1 MKKFFLFFPLVL
13 LLHLNLL
20 ADEGMWLLPLV
31 EKLNIDRMHQLGLKL
46 TAEDIY
52 SINHSSLK
60 DAVVAL
66 DHGMCTAEF
75 ISAEGLLLTN
85 HHCGFS
91 EIQAHSTLEHD
102 YLTNGFW
109 AMTRDQEL
117 PNPGKT
123 VTFLIRME
131 DVSDRINSVL
141 TYDMSEE
148 ERSKKIK
155 QVSDQI
161 IKEAADSTNK
171 YEAKVESFFEGNKF
185 YLLVYQT
192 YKDVRLVGAPPS
204 SIGKFGGDTDNWMW
218 PRHTGD
224 FSLFR
229 VYCAPD
235 GSPAEYSPNNVP
247 LKPKKFLPVSVKG
260 IHKGDFTMILG
271 YPGRTDRYL
280 SSWGIL
286 ETQQITNPIRIKV
299 RSLKLDLWQRDM
311 NADRKV
317 KLQYADKYA
326 TSSNYY
332 KYSIGQ
338 QRGLRL
344 LPLIEERQALENEFS
359 TWVAADPDRTARFG
373 NALKLIQEAYD
384 GRKEYAQ
391 ASEYLMEALYN
402 GIEIMEYSLVIDKL
416 YMALR
421 FGKDSISRVK
431 AYADEIRKEAHK
443 FYKDYSLETDKKTS
457 AALLKL
463 FFENVPPEFHPDIFI
478 TIQKKFKGDFNRYVN
493 FLFAK
498 TIFSKEDLFLN
509 FLSKPDL
516 NKLDK
521 DPVIVL
527 LKSFLS
533 KYFEIDAMM
542 ARFNANLNRGQ
553 RLFLAGLMEM
563 QKDRIFY
570 PDANSTMRL
579 TYGTVGDYK
588 PMDAVFYDYKTTLA
602 GIIEKE
608 DPGSL
613 DFVVEPKLKELFRKK
628 DYGRYGEN
636 GEMPVCFISNNDIT
650 GGNSGSPVMNAN
662 GELVG
667 IAFDGNWEGMTSD
680 IQYYPEKQKTICV
693 DIRYVLFIIDK
704 LAGATHLLNEM
715 QIVE

>member
-1 MKKFFLFFPLVL
+1 MKKLFL
-13 LLHLNLL
+13 LLALVISFSFRLF

-31 EKLNIDRMHQLGLKL
+31 ERLNITKMQQLGLRL

-131 DVSDRINSVL
+131 DVSDRILSGL
-141 TYDMSEE
+141 TYDMTED

-155 QVSDQI
+155 EISDKI
-161 IKEAADSTNK
+161 TKEATDSINK

-247 LKPKKFLPVSVKG
+247 LKPKKFLPVSIKG
-260 IHKGDFTMILG
+260 VHKGDYTMIMG

-280 SSWGIL
+280 PSWGIL
-286 ETQQITNPIRIKV
+286 ETQQINNPIRIKV
-299 RSLKLDLWQRDM
+299 RGMKLDIWQRDM
-311 NADRKV
+311 NADPKIR
-317 KLQYADKYA
+317 LQYADKYA

-338 QRGLRL
+338 QRGFRL
-344 LPLIEERQALENEFS
+344 LPLIGERQALEKNFS
-359 TWVAADPDRTARFG
+359 DWVAADPERKARYG
-373 NALKLIQEAYD
+373 NALQLIRDAYD
-384 GRKEYAQ
+384 GRKEYVQ
-391 ASEYLMEALYN
+391 ASQYLMEALYN
-402 GIEIMEYSLVIDKL
+402 GIEVLEYSLVIDKL

-421 FGKDSISRVK
+421 FGKDSAARAK
-431 AYADEIRKEAHK
+431 AYADEIKKNAHK
-443 FYKDYSLETDKKTS
+443 FYKDYNLETDKKT
-457 AALLKL
+457 AAAMLKL
-463 FFENVPPEFHPDIFI
+463 FYDNVAQEFHPDIFS
-478 TIQKKFKGDFNRYVN
+478 TIQKKYKGDFNRYVDY
-493 FLFAK
+493 LYSK
-498 TIFSKEDLFLN
+498 SIFVKEDLFLN

-542 ARFNANLNRGQ
+542 SRFNANLDRGQ

-563 QKDRIFY
+563 QNDRVFY

-602 GIIEKE
+602 GVIEKE

-613 DFVVEPKLKELFRKK
+613 DFTVEPKLKELFRNK

-636 GEMPVCFISNNDIT
+636 GEMPVCFITNNDIT

-667 IAFDGNWEGMTSD
+667 IAFDGNWEGMTGD
-680 IQYYPEKQKTICV
+680 IQYDPEKQKTICV

-704 LAGATHLLNEM
+704 FAGASHLLNEM

>member
-1 MKKFFLFFPLVL
+1 MKKLFLFLAFIFSFSFRLF
-13 LLHLNLL
+13 

-31 EKLNIDRMHQLGLKL
+31 ERLNIDKMQQLGLRL

-85 HHCGFS
+85 HHCGFG

-131 DVSDRINSVL
+131 DVSDRILSGL
-141 TYDMSEE
+141 KYDMTEE

-155 QVSDQI
+155 EISDKI
-161 IKEAADSTNK
+161 VKEATDSLNK

-235 GSPAEYSPNNVP
+235 GSPAEYAPTNIP
-247 LKPKKFLPVSVKG
+247 LKPKKFLPVSIKG
-260 IHKGDFTMILG
+260 VNKGDYTMIMG

-280 SSWGIL
+280 PSWGIL
-286 ETQQITNPIRIKV
+286 ETQQINNPIRIKV
-299 RSLKLDLWQRDM
+299 RGTKLDIWQRDM
-311 NADRKV
+311 NNDPKIR
-317 KLQYADKYA
+317 LQYADKYA

-338 QRGLRL
+338 QRGFRL
-344 LPLIEERQALENEFS
+344 LPLIRERQALEKDFS
-359 TWVAADPDRTARFG
+359 NWVAADPERKARYG
-373 NALKLIQEAYD
+373 NALQLIRDAYD
-384 GRKEYAQ
+384 GRKEYVQ
-391 ASEYLMEALYN
+391 ASQYLMEALYN
-402 GIEIMEYSLVIDKL
+402 GIELLEYSLVIDKL

-421 FGKDSISRVK
+421 FGKDSAERAK
-431 AYADEIRKEAHK
+431 AYADEVRKNAHK
-443 FYKDYSLETDKKTS
+443 FYKDYNLETDKKT
-457 AALLKL
+457 ATALLKL
-463 FFENVPPEFHPDIFI
+463 FYDNVSQEFHPDIFS
-478 TIQKKFKGDFNRYVN
+478 TIQKKFKGDITRYVDY
-493 FLFAK
+493 LYSK
-498 TIFSKEDLFLN
+498 SIFVKEDLFLN
-509 FLSKPDL
+509 FLNKPNL
-516 NKLDK
+516 NKLDN

-542 ARFNANLNRGQ
+542 SRFNANLDRGQ

-563 QKDRIFY
+563 QNDKVFY

-579 TYGTVGDYK
+579 TYGTVGEYK

-602 GIIEKE
+602 GVIEKE

-613 DFVVEPKLKELFRKK
+613 DFIVEPKLKELFRNK

-636 GEMPVCFISNNDIT
+636 GEMPVCFITNNDIT

-667 IAFDGNWEGMTSD
+667 IAFDGNWEGMTGD
-680 IQYYPEKQKTICV
+680 IQYDPEKQKTICV

-704 LAGATHLLNEM
+704 FAEASHLLNEM

>member
-1 MKKFFLFFPLVL
+1 MKKFFLFLAL
-13 LLHLNLL
+13 LISFSFRLF

-31 EKLNIDRMHQLGLKL
+31 ERLNIGKMQQLGLKL
-46 TAEDIY
+46 SAEDIY

-131 DVSDRINSVL
+131 DVSDRILSVL
-141 TYDMSEE
+141 TYDMTED
-148 ERSKKIK
+148 ERSKKIREISEK
-155 QVSDQI
+155 IV
-161 IKEAADSTNK
+161 KEATDSVNK
-171 YEAKVESFFEGNKF
+171 YEAKVESFFDGNKF

-224 FSLFR
+224 FSIFR

-247 LKPKKFLPVSVKG
+247 LKPRKFLPVSIKG
-260 IHKGDFTMILG
+260 VHKGDYTMIMG

-280 SSWGIL
+280 PSWGIL

-299 RSLKLDLWQRDM
+299 RGMKLDIWQRDM
-311 NADRKV
+311 NADPKIR
-317 KLQYADKYA
+317 LQYADKYA

-338 QRGLRL
+338 QRGFRL
-344 LPLIEERQALENEFS
+344 LPLIGERQALEKEFS
-359 TWVAADPDRTARFG
+359 DWVAADPERKARYG
-373 NALKLIQEAYD
+373 NALQLIRDAYD
-384 GRKEYAQ
+384 GRKEYVQ
-391 ASEYLMEALYN
+391 ASQYMMEALYN
-402 GIEIMEYSLVIDKL
+402 GIEILEYSLVIDKL
-416 YMALR
+416 YMSLR
-421 FGKDSISRVK
+421 FGKDSAARAK
-431 AYADEIRKEAHK
+431 TYADEIRKDAHK
-443 FYKDYSLETDKKTS
+443 FYKDFNLETDKKT
-457 AALLKL
+457 ATAMLKL
-463 FFENVPPEFHPDIFI
+463 FYDNVPSEFHPDIFS
-478 TIQKKFKGDFNRYVN
+478 TIQKKFKGDYNRYVDY
-493 FLFAK
+493 LYSKSIFA
-498 TIFSKEDLFLN
+498 KEDLFLN

-542 ARFNANLNRGQ
+542 SRFNANLDRGQ
-553 RLFLAGLMEM
+553 RLFLTGLMEM
-563 QKDRIFY
+563 QNNRVFY

-602 GIIEKE
+602 GVIEKE

-613 DFVVEPKLKELFRKK
+613 DFKVEPKLKELFRNK

-636 GEMPVCFISNNDIT
+636 GEMPVCFITNNDIT

-667 IAFDGNWEGMTSD
+667 IAFDGNWEGMTGD
-680 IQYYPEKQKTICV
+680 IQYDPEKQKTICV

-704 LAGATHLLNEM
+704 FAGASHLLNEM
-715 QIVE
+715 QIIE